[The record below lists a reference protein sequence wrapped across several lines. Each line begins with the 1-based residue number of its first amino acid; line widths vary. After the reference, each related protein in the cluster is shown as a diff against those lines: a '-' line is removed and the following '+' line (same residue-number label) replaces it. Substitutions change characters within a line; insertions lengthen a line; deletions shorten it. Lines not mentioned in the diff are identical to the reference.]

1 MKAPVNLK
9 KKPVSPFQRGFALL
23 LLILV
28 LLSGCAAKKA
38 PSPIEKPPQKGYR
51 EVLNKWTRGKKVF
64 EGMESRLY
72 FTATYKDPEFRAAYI
87 DRYAQ
92 SYQLGDEMRKA
103 LLDRE
108 TEQSEKFN
116 EFFFAAY
123 TPDQNWNDFDRT
135 NSVWKLYL
143 EDNAGSR
150 LTPVSI
156 TKVDPSDQ
164 LIREFFP
171 YFDMWSSGYIVKFPK
186 YSEAGQEPI
195 PSANTS
201 YLKLVVT
208 GVLGKGELEWRLKE

>member
-9 KKPVSPFQRGFALL
+9 EKSESSFQRGFALL

-28 LLSGCAAKKA
+28 LLSGCATKKA
-38 PSPIEKPPQKGYR
+38 AEKPPQKGYQ
-51 EVLNKWTRGKKVF
+51 EVLNRWTKGKKVF
-64 EGMESRLY
+64 KGMESRIY
-72 FTATYKDPEFRAAYI
+72 ATATYKDPEFRTAYI
-87 DRYAQ
+87 DRYAK
-92 SYQLGDEMRKA
+92 SYQLDDEMKKA

-108 TEQSEKFN
+108 MDQSDKFN

-123 TPDQNWNDFDRT
+123 TPDQNWNDFDRL

-156 TKVDPSDQ
+156 TKVDPSDP

-195 PSANTS
+195 PSADTS
-201 YLKLVVT
+201 YLRLVVS
-208 GVLGKGELEWRLKE
+208 GVLGKVELEWRLRE

>member
-1 MKAPVNLK
+1 MKVPVLNE
-9 KKPVSPFQRGFALL
+9 KPGSPFQMGFALL

-28 LLSGCAAKKA
+28 ALSGCAAKKA
-38 PSPIEKPPQKGYR
+38 PPPIEKPQQKGYQ

-64 EGMESRLY
+64 VGMESRLY

-92 SYQLGDEMRKA
+92 SYQLDDDMKKS

-108 TEQSEKFN
+108 MEQSDKFN

-123 TPDQNWNDFDRT
+123 TPDQNWNDFDRL

-143 EDNAGSR
+143 EDNSGSR
-150 LTPVSI
+150 LTPVTI
-156 TKVDPSDQ
+156 TKVDSSDP

-171 YFDMWSSGYIVKFPK
+171 YFDLWSAGYIVRFPK

-195 PSANTS
+195 PSSGTS
-201 YLKLVVT
+201 YLRLVVT